1 MTEKM
6 NEMMYKIGWFLMVS
20 VGAVAFMYTLKFI
33 IDVTNISDWFVL

>member
-6 NEMMYKIGWFLMVS
+6 NKMMYNIGWFLMVS
-20 VGAVAFMYTLKFI
+20 VSAVAFIYVLKFI